1 MIEYKVFRELQRNP
15 GHTQRSL
22 AQRLGVSLG
31 KVNYVLGGL
40 AEKGMV
46 KARRLKNEPGK
57 IRWNYILTPKGMQEK
72 ARVTKTYLERRL
84 REFDDLQEEI
94 LQLKQELAGKSGE

>member
-1 MIEYKVFRELQRNP
+1 MIEYKVFRELENNP

-31 KVNYVLGGL
+31 KVNYVLSGL
-40 AEKGMV
+40 AEKGLV

-72 ARVTKTYLERRL
+72 ARVTKKYLETRL
-84 REFDDLQEEI
+84 REFNDIQAEI
-94 LQLKQELAGKSGE
+94 LQLKQELAGEGGE